1 MFRGCSA
8 AVSRVLGLS
17 FAAQLV
23 RPARPH
29 NKVPLLLAK
38 LISICC
44 GDIRGGAYKQSRDKS
59 LEPNRRGKA
68 WIGRVW
74 LTNVF
79 RGGMRGVRAGYA
91 RRGPRVFRAHRNLE
105 GLTERPKIFAF
116 QVWLRIVFR
125 RGMRGFKELGF
136 KLY

>member
-1 MFRGCSA
+1 M
-8 AVSRVLGLS
+8 
-17 FAAQLV
+17 V
-23 RPARPH
+23 RSEGVCTSSQGNEFP
-29 NKVPLLLAK
+29 
-38 LISICC
+38 
-44 GDIRGGAYKQSRDKS
+44 
-59 LEPNRRGKA
+59 EPDRRGKP

-105 GLTERPKIFAF
+105 GLTERPKIFPF

-136 KLY
+136 KLYRFIVIDKY